1 MKTLPKRAML
11 LALTLGSII
20 PQAEAAPAKM
30 QYQHEDIKIPAATA
44 DEPILQNFSLDL
56 ASGYLERAAAAW
68 AGQRDCVSCHTT
80 GAYLRYR
87 PALTPHLGSP
97 SGSMREFFLAEL
109 GELKATQREKFKTG
123 TRTAQAVYIAAGLAE
138 WDAHVSGILSDET
151 DEALRF
157 MFELQNEN
165 GAWQSLDCWPP
176 YESSAYQEAT
186 VAIMAAATAPGWLER
201 RATPALRGAV
211 ERTAAYL
218 RAAKLPHDYAGVLKL
233 WAATRHSAVAG
244 KDEQQ
249 AMINVIWQLQNED
262 GGWAIRSFA
271 SPEQWGRGNRAD
283 KLRSETEF
291 EKPSSDGHMTGLAT
305 LVLRDA
311 GVPAKDPRLQ
321 KAVNWLKSNQRE
333 SGRWW
338 TRSLNTD
345 KYHFITYSA
354 TAYPLLALMKCGELP
369 KPAKQRAAR

>member
-1 MKTLPKRAML
+1 
-11 LALTLGSII
+11 
-20 PQAEAAPAKM
+20 
-30 QYQHEDIKIPAATA
+30 
-44 DEPILQNFSLDL
+44 
-56 ASGYLERAAAAW
+56 
-68 AGQRDCVSCHTT
+68 
-80 GAYLRYR
+80 
-87 PALTPHLGSP
+87 
-97 SGSMREFFLAEL
+97 
-109 GELKATQREKFKTG
+109 
-123 TRTAQAVYIAAGLAE
+123 
-138 WDAHVSGILSDET
+138 
-151 DEALRF
+151 